1 MIEMKPPSRDV
12 GYTIFKKRFI
22 KFIRNVSIAFEILW
36 GIIGWTCLI
45 IFACYVYVVGRLV
58 ESITLSGER

>member
-1 MIEMKPPSRDV
+1 MIEMNPSSRRA
-12 GYTIFKKRFI
+12 GYTVFKKGLI
-22 KFIRNVSIAFEILW
+22 KFIRSVFIVFEILW

-58 ESITLSGER
+58 KFAKKD